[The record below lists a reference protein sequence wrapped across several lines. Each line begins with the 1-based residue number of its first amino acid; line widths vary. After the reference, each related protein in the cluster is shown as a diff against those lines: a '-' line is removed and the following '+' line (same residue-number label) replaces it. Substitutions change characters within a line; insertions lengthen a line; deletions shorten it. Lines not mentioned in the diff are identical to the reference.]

1 MSRLLRTDH
10 PHSLRAL
17 TRMFGLPSWWA
28 IYGALDH
35 AVRTGLPAT
44 EKVLSSGFY
53 ASFAEHPEESA
64 VFNAAMVA
72 KAHGQVAGI
81 LATSAHPAGIRDAV
95 PQRRL
100 FLPT

>member
-1 MSRLLRTDH
+1 
-10 PHSLRAL
+10 
-17 TRMFGLPSWWA
+17 MFGLPSWWA

>member
-10 PHSLRAL
+10 PQSLRAF